1 MDRSLLDELTQ
12 NLIAYRKDTGVSA
25 ARIVAMA
32 LELGFRH
39 GVMKSAEVIAAH
51 TPNMDEE
58 ALPVPPAAV

>member
-1 MDRSLLDELTQ
+1 
-12 NLIAYRKDTGVSA
+12 
-25 ARIVAMA
+25 MA

>member
-1 MDRSLLDELTQ
+1 MNPEIVEALTQ
-12 NLIAYRKDTGVSA
+12 QLIAYRKDERVSA

-51 TPNMDEE
+51 SPE
-58 ALPVPPAAV
+58 AAA